1 MSQNNTND
9 NARDGISRRTVLKGT
24 AATSTIAGLGLSGVS
39 VAQEESEAEEQVEES
54 DAARTFLLVG
64 IVGGWQGVGPA
75 EIDARTNPPLRVV
88 EGEEYEVV
96 WINGDDAHHNFNIR
110 NEEGEV
116 VEATEIVTEQGES
129 QTVTFTAEPDMEE
142 YFCAPH
148 PVQMRGPIEF
158 VEPRDVHELTVDVE
172 LEDGSPLLADV
183 AITEGADG
191 SIDERFGPYGSFSDV
206 LARGAAEEVGRARF
220 DTLENGT
227 YTVTAWTYGHE
238 EVSEE
243 VTIDGSDEEI
253 TLTLSELQPG
263 EPDET
268 FELALREDR
277 WCGLAPEEIAGENNP
292 TLTVTPGETYRVEWT
307 NEIGRKELD
316 EGPTRGE
323 PLPGHNFVAALE
335 NYSTILRSE
344 FLDEAGQSQSVEF
357 VAQEVDGQNPRYYM
371 DQSQLNA
378 VGEFQVEDGDH
389 TDRDEADGDGAG
401 SDGDDGRVGDDE
413 DGGMSDDNGE
423 DGGAGTDNG
432 TSEDDGEGYDD

>member
-1 MSQNNTND
+1 MSQNDTND
-9 NARDGISRRTVLKGT
+9 NDNTHDGISRRTVLKGT
-24 AATSTIAGLGLSGVS
+24 AVTSTIAGLGLSGVS
-39 VAQEESEAEEQVEES
+39 IAQEDEGEAEEEVEES

-88 EGEEYEVV
+88 EGEDYEVV

-110 NEEGEV
+110 NEEGDV

-158 VEPRDVHELTVDVE
+158 VEPREIHELQVNVE
-172 LEDGSPLLADV
+172 REDGSPLLADV
-183 AITEGADG
+183 AVTEGADG
-191 SIDERFGPYGSFSDV
+191 SIDERFGPFGSFSDV
-206 LARGAAEEVGRARF
+206 LVRGEDEQELGLARF

-243 VTIDGSDEEI
+243 VTIDGGDEEI
-253 TLTLSELQPG
+253 TLTLPELQPG
-263 EPDET
+263 EPAET

-292 TLTVTPGETYRVEWT
+292 TLPVTLGETYRIEWT
-307 NEIGRKELD
+307 NEIGRKEID
-316 EGPTRGE
+316 GGPTRGE

-357 VAQEVDGQNPRYYM
+357 VAQEVDGQQPRYYM

-378 VGEFQVEDGDH
+378 IGEFQVEG
-389 TDRDEADGDGAG
+389 
-401 SDGDDGRVGDDE
+401 GDDDRMADDE
-413 DGGMSDDNGE
+413 TGE
-423 DGGAGTDNG
+423 DGAEGDGTDDDGEDGNG
-432 TSEDDGEGYDD
+432 ADNGMSEDDG